1 MPLFSSD
8 NKTKNSLDGLW
19 LKCNNCGEIVYR
31 KEIEKNLKVCPKCN
45 YHFRLSAREWT
56 DILVDPGSFREL
68 WPDVESI
75 DPLDFKDRTRYRDKL
90 RETQKQTGI
99 KDAVVTGYGAI
110 NDFPADMG
118 IFDFNFMGGSM
129 GSVVGEKITRLIE
142 RSTQARSNLLIVT
155 SSGGARMQEGIYS
168 LLQMAKTNLAL
179 SRLNAGRALFIALL
193 TDPTTGG
200 VAASFASIADI
211 IIAEPKALIG
221 FAGPRVI
228 SDTIRQKLP
237 EGFQRSEFLLEHG
250 MIDMVV
256 ERKVIKKTITQ
267 IIRLLGNTEKKNDQ
281 RPDGTGN

>member
-1 MPLFSSD
+1 MPLFGSD

-19 LKCNNCGEIVYR
+19 IKCNNCGEIIYK
-31 KEIEKNLKVCPKCN
+31 KEVEKNLKVCPKCN
-45 YHFRLSAREWT
+45 YHFRLSSEEWI
-56 DILVDPGSFREL
+56 DILIDQNSFHEL
-68 WPDVESI
+68 WPDIESI

-90 RETQKQTGI
+90 KETQKQTGK
-99 KDAVVTGYGAI
+99 KDAIVTGFGLI
-110 NDFPADMG
+110 NELFVHIG

-142 RSTQARSNLLIVT
+142 KTAEERSNLLIVT
-155 SSGGARMQEGIYS
+155 SSGGARMQEGIFS
-168 LLQMAKTNLAL
+168 LLQMAKTNAAL
-179 SRLNAGRALFIALL
+179 SRLNGSKSLYMSLL

-228 SDTIRQKLP
+228 SDTIGQKLP
-237 EGFQRSEFLLEHG
+237 EGFQRAEFLLEHG

-256 ERKVIKKTITQ
+256 ERKVIKKTIAQ
-267 IIRLLGNTEKKNDQ
+267 IIRLLGNTERKTVQ
-281 RPDGTGN
+281 L

>member
-1 MPLFSSD
+1 MPLFGSD

-19 LKCNNCGEIVYR
+19 IKCNNCGEIIYK
-31 KEIEKNLKVCPKCN
+31 KEVEKNLKVCPKCN
-45 YHFRLSAREWT
+45 YHFRLSSEEWI
-56 DILVDPGSFREL
+56 DILIDQNSFHEL
-68 WPDVESI
+68 WPDIESI

-90 RETQKQTGI
+90 KETQKQTGK
-99 KDAVVTGYGAI
+99 KDAIVTGYGLI
-110 NDFPADMG
+110 NELFVHIG

-142 RSTQARSNLLIVT
+142 KTAEERSNLLIVT
-155 SSGGARMQEGIYS
+155 SSGGARMQEGIFS
-168 LLQMAKTNLAL
+168 LLQMAKTNAAL
-179 SRLNAGRALFIALL
+179 SRLNGSKSLYMSLL

-228 SDTIRQKLP
+228 SDTIGQKLP
-237 EGFQRSEFLLEHG
+237 EGFQRAEFLLEHG

-256 ERKVIKKTITQ
+256 ERKVIKKTIAQ
-267 IIRLLGNTEKKNDQ
+267 IIRLLGNTERKTVQ
-281 RPDGTGN
+281 L

>member
-1 MPLFSSD
+1 MPLFGSD

-19 LKCNNCGEIVYR
+19 IKCNNCGEIIYK
-31 KEIEKNLKVCPKCN
+31 KEVEKNLKVCPKCN
-45 YHFRLSAREWT
+45 YHFRLSSEEWI
-56 DILVDPGSFREL
+56 DILIDQNSFHEL
-68 WPDVESI
+68 WPDIESI

-90 RETQKQTGI
+90 KETQKQTGK
-99 KDAVVTGYGAI
+99 KDAIVTGYGLI
-110 NDFPADMG
+110 NELFIHIG

-142 RSTQARSNLLIVT
+142 KTAEEQSNLLIVT
-155 SSGGARMQEGIYS
+155 SSGGARMQEGIFS
-168 LLQMAKTNLAL
+168 LLQMAKTNAAL
-179 SRLNAGRALFIALL
+179 SRLNGSKSLYMALL

-228 SDTIRQKLP
+228 SDTIGQKLP
-237 EGFQRSEFLLEHG
+237 EGFQRAEFLLEHG

-256 ERKVIKKTITQ
+256 ERKVIKKTIAQ
-267 IIRLLGNTEKKNDQ
+267 IIRLLGNTGRRTVQ
-281 RPDGTGN
+281 L